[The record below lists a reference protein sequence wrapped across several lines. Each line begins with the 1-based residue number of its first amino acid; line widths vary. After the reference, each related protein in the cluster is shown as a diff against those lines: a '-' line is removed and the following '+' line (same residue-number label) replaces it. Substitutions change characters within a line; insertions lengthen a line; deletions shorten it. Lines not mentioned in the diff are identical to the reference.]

1 MVFNSK
7 IRYPWISRLDL
18 NSHYLKNRKQSYL
31 REDKWMWQYNRAALT
46 VLMMAF
52 FLFTLVPSTMAAEV
66 PDPTACDQDGA
77 TVRKGRPGIASVPVR
92 DGVGPTKELVHDG
105 IYSAAAKS
113 SGKVSKEDK
122 RHLCLA
128 LSPIKN
134 PESRYKHKDH
144 SNYYCTL
151 ILNRDS
157 QAFCYAVVT
166 GDPKKCDNIVS
177 SELEKE
183 CLEKSK

>member
-1 MVFNSK
+1 
-7 IRYPWISRLDL
+7 
-18 NSHYLKNRKQSYL
+18 
-31 REDKWMWQYNRAALT
+31 MWQNNRAALT
-46 VLMMAF
+46 VWMMTF
-52 FLFTLVPSTMAAEV
+52 FLITLVSYSMAVEV
-66 PDPTACDQDGA
+66 PDPTACDKDGV
-77 TVRKGRPGIASVPVR
+77 TVRKGRPGIASVEVR
-92 DGVGPTKELVHDG
+92 DGVGPMKELVRDG

-157 QAFCYAVVT
+157 QAYCYAVVT
-166 GDPKKCDNIVS
+166 GDPKQCNNIVTK
-177 SELEKE
+177 ELEKL
-183 CLEKSK
+183 CLKKSK

>member
-1 MVFNSK
+1 
-7 IRYPWISRLDL
+7 
-18 NSHYLKNRKQSYL
+18 
-31 REDKWMWQYNRAALT
+31 MWQYNRAGLT
-46 VLMMAF
+46 ILMMAF
-52 FLFTLVPSTMAAEV
+52 FIFAMVPATMAAET
-66 PDPTACDQDGA
+66 PDPTACDGDGDSA
-77 TVRKGRPGIASVPVR
+77 RKGRPGVAPVEVR
-92 DGVGPTKELVHDG
+92 DGVGPTKELIRSG

-134 PESRYKHKDH
+134 PKSRYYHKDH

-157 QAFCYAVVT
+157 QAYCYAVVQ
-166 GDPKKCDNIVS
+166 GEPGNCKNIVS
-177 SELEKE
+177 AELEKE
-183 CLEKSK
+183 CLEKAK

>member
-1 MVFNSK
+1 
-7 IRYPWISRLDL
+7 
-18 NSHYLKNRKQSYL
+18 
-31 REDKWMWQYNRAALT
+31 MWQYRRAGLK
-46 VLMMAF
+46 VFMSAF
-52 FLFTLVPSTMAAEV
+52 FTLALALPAMAAEV
-66 PDPTACDQDGA
+66 PDPTACDEDGVS
-77 TVRKGRPGIASVPVR
+77 VRKGRPGVAPVEVR
-92 DGVGPTKELVHDG
+92 DGVGPTKELVRSG

-113 SGKVSKEDK
+113 SGTVSKEDK

-134 PESRYKHKDH
+134 PDSRYAHKDH

-157 QAFCYAVVT
+157 QTYCYAVVT
-166 GDPKKCDNIVS
+166 GDPKKCNNIVS
-177 SELEKE
+177 AELEKE

>member
-1 MVFNSK
+1 
-7 IRYPWISRLDL
+7 
-18 NSHYLKNRKQSYL
+18 
-31 REDKWMWQYNRAALT
+31 MWQNNRAALT
-46 VLMMAF
+46 VWMMTF
-52 FLFTLVPSTMAAEV
+52 FLITLVSSSIAAEV
-66 PDPTACDQDGA
+66 PDPTACDKDGV
-77 TVRKGRPGIASVPVR
+77 TFRKGRPGIASVEVR
-92 DGVGPTKELVHDG
+92 DGVGPMKELVRDG

-113 SGKVSKEDK
+113 SGNVSKEDK

-157 QAFCYAVVT
+157 QAYCYAVVT
-166 GDPKKCDNIVS
+166 
-177 SELEKE
+177 
-183 CLEKSK
+183 

>member
-1 MVFNSK
+1 
-7 IRYPWISRLDL
+7 
-18 NSHYLKNRKQSYL
+18 
-31 REDKWMWQYNRAALT
+31 MWQNNRAVLT
-46 VLMMAF
+46 VWIMT
-52 FLFTLVPSTMAAEV
+52 FLLITLVSSSMAAEV
-66 PDPTACDQDGA
+66 PDPTACDKDGV
-77 TVRKGRPGIASVPVR
+77 TVRKGRPGIASVEVK
-92 DGVGPTKELVHDG
+92 DGVGPMKELVRDG

-113 SGKVSKEDK
+113 SGNVSKEDK

-166 GDPKKCDNIVS
+166 GDPKKCNNIVS
-177 SELEKE
+177 SELEKL
-183 CLEKSK
+183 CLKKSK

>member
-1 MVFNSK
+1 
-7 IRYPWISRLDL
+7 
-18 NSHYLKNRKQSYL
+18 
-31 REDKWMWQYNRAALT
+31 MWQYNRAGLT
-46 VLMMAF
+46 VLITAF
-52 FLFTLVPSTMAAEV
+52 FIFAWVFPIIAAEV
-66 PDPTACDQDGA
+66 PDPTACDADGV
-77 TVRKGRPGIASVPVR
+77 TVRKGRPGIASVEVR
-92 DGVGPTKELVHDG
+92 DGVGPMKKMIRDG
-105 IYSAAAKS
+105 IYSSAAKS

-134 PESRYKHKDH
+134 PESRYAHKDH

-157 QAFCYAVVT
+157 QAYCYAVVT
-166 GDPKKCDNIVS
+166 GDPKQCNNIVS

>member
-1 MVFNSK
+1 
-7 IRYPWISRLDL
+7 
-18 NSHYLKNRKQSYL
+18 
-31 REDKWMWQYNRAALT
+31 MWQNNRAALT
-46 VLMMAF
+46 FWIMTF
-52 FLFTLVPSTMAAEV
+52 FLITLVSSSMAAEV
-66 PDPTACDQDGA
+66 PDPTACDKDGV
-77 TVRKGRPGIASVPVR
+77 TVRKGRPGIASVEVR
-92 DGVGPTKELVHDG
+92 DGVGPMKELVRDG

-113 SGKVSKEDK
+113 SGNVSKEDK

-157 QAFCYAVVT
+157 QAYCYAVVT
-166 GDPKKCDNIVS
+166 GDLSKCNNIVS
-177 SELEKE
+177 SELEKL
-183 CLEKSK
+183 CLKKSK

>member
-1 MVFNSK
+1 
-7 IRYPWISRLDL
+7 
-18 NSHYLKNRKQSYL
+18 
-31 REDKWMWQYNRAALT
+31 MWQNNRAALT
-46 VLMMAF
+46 VWIMTF
-52 FLFTLVPSTMAAEV
+52 FLITLVSSSMAAEV
-66 PDPTACDQDGA
+66 PDPTACDKDGV
-77 TVRKGRPGIASVPVR
+77 TVRKGRPGIASVEVR
-92 DGVGPTKELVHDG
+92 DGVGPMKELVRDG

-113 SGKVSKEDK
+113 SGNVSKEDK

-157 QAFCYAVVT
+157 QAYCYAVVT
-166 GDPKKCDNIVS
+166 GDPKKCNNIVS
-177 SELEKE
+177 SDLEKL
-183 CLEKSK
+183 CLKKSK